1 MTEQE
6 RIFYIMDYATD
17 IKVLIEKGENLN
29 KELKRKQKQV
39 FSNYLQQARYLLSHL
54 EKSIPT
60 NDPTFESMENFKYE
74 ITLDLKRQFDKQTK
88 QDEETI

>member
-88 QDEETI
+88 QDETTI